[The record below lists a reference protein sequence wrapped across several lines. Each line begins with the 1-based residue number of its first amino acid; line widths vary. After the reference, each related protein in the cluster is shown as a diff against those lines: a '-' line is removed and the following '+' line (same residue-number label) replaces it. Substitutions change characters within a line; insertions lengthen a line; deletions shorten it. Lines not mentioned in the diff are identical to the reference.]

1 MPTPCH
7 NCFTPWD
14 CPQIGFI
21 IIMIC
26 ANSVNSL
33 FLQEREEIEREERE
47 NEAERLRKLQNMD
60 MMEDGSIKMIFSHDS
75 AVTDSDSN
83 MEQMKKY

>member
-1 MPTPCH
+1 
-7 NCFTPWD
+7 
-14 CPQIGFI
+14 
-21 IIMIC
+21 
-26 ANSVNSL
+26 
-33 FLQEREEIEREERE
+33 
-47 NEAERLRKLQNMD
+47 MD